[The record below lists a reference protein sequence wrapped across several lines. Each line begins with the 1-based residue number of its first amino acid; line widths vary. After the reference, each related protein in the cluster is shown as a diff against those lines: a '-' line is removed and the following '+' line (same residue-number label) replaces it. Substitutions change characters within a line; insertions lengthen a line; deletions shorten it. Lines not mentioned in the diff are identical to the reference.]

1 MHVCA
6 SASWVPGR
14 PQSFP
19 PGQAQAARRFFPF
32 SLFLSRKEQTQ
43 TLKPTF
49 HQPSSK
55 LLPVRVVQGFDPQ
68 NNATILRKERSM
80 RWMKGD
86 VGLPSQPVHDFSP
99 SPRRRLTRFSFSS
112 WQGGM
117 LLGGGTAWRRPP
129 APHHSFKWI
138 SPSVAGRGLSL
149 RRCCWRNWRWR
160 PRPCPR
166 CPRRPPT
173 CGCGASGRGH
183 WPAGAHRCGPPYGRL
198 DSAL

>member
-129 APHHSFKWI
+129 PPPHTT
-138 SPSVAGRGLSL
+138 LS
-149 RRCCWRNWRWR
+149 N
-160 PRPCPR
+160 
-166 CPRRPPT
+166 
-173 CGCGASGRGH
+173 GS
-183 WPAGAHRCGPPYGRL
+183 AHRSLAVG
-198 DSAL
+198 SV